1 MSLTGKIFMIMV
13 AFTLTFGVYGCKKEG
28 PAERAGKAI
37 DKTFEKAKD
46 KVDEAT
52 K

>member
-1 MSLTGKIFMIMV
+1 MSLTGTIFMIVV
-13 AFTLTFGVYGCKKEG
+13 ALSLTIGTYGCKKEG
-28 PAERAGKAI
+28 PAERAGEKIDEAI
-37 DKTFEKAKD
+37 DKAKD